1 MKKRYVFGVVILLIV
16 IAFFVSVLYSL
27 DRNEEDITNAWFPK
41 VGQKLWTYNMNKYEW
56 KKAPDNVADDSKDEI
71 TLQTQL
77 PEGNGGYTSYH
88 LLTGN
93 AQVPKEDLW
102 LGEGSQEFLNSKSL
116 YSYFP
121 KNFEYYE
128 VIFNGVKFVPRKLNE
143 EEISKLFKGVQIV
156 KISDLKK
163 NQNKLSLK
171 YSILNNKFLI
181 LNDIGDDFYKYYV
194 IPNDSKK
201 LQLGDFSD
209 QFKVTDKVNIKLQR
223 LEGCTKAYPC
233 YELDFE

>member
-1 MKKRYVFGVVILLIV
+1 
-16 IAFFVSVLYSL
+16 
-27 DRNEEDITNAWFPK
+27 
-41 VGQKLWTYNMNKYEW
+41 MNKYEW
-56 KKAPDNVADDSKDEI
+56 KKAPDNVAEDSKYEI

-102 LGEGSQEFLNSKSL
+102 LGEGSLEFLNGKSL

-143 EEISKLFKGVQIV
+143 GEISKLFKGVQIV
-156 KISDLKK
+156 KVSDLKK
-163 NQNKLSLK
+163 NQNKLTLK

-181 LNDIGDDFYKYYV
+181 LNDIGDKFYKYYV
-194 IPNDSKK
+194 VPNDSQK

-209 QFKVTDKVNIKLQR
+209 QFKVSDKVNIKLQR